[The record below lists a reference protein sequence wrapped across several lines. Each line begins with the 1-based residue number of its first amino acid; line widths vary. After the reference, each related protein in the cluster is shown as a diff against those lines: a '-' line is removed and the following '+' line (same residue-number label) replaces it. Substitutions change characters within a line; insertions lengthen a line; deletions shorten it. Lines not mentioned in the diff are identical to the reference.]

1 MTDIKDCGVCV
12 MQSAETVLDVLRER
26 GRRGLPCD
34 ELYRQLFNPHLY
46 LLAYGR
52 IYSNKGAMTP
62 GASGETADGMSL
74 AKIGRIT
81 DAMRHE
87 RYRFSPVRRVY
98 IPKKTGKLRPLGV
111 PTWSDK
117 LVGEV
122 MRLLLEAY
130 YEPTFSDRSY
140 GFRPGQG
147 CHTAL
152 RKVAE
157 TWTGTTW
164 FIEGDISDCFG
175 SLDHEIMIQILAE
188 KIHDNRFLRLLRNML
203 EAGYLEDWEW
213 NATYS
218 GAPQGGVISPVLSNI
233 YLHRLDTFVETVLI
247 PQYTQGVHR
256 ASNVEY
262 RRIASAIER
271 ARKRGDR
278 TRVQELRKQQ
288 RNMPSQDPRDPGYRR
303 LRYARY
309 ADDHLL
315 GFTGPKAEA
324 EEIKKRLAQFL
335 RDDLKLELSQKK
347 TLITHARTGAARFL
361 GYEITVQHS
370 NRKTTRGRRAVNG
383 VVRLRVPTSVIK
395 AKCALYRQRG
405 QPATRTPLVN
415 HGDFNIVATF
425 GAEYRGFVQYYLL
438 AGDVYRLNRLH
449 GVMRTSVLKTLACK
463 YDSTG
468 QKMAAKYKAKI
479 ETPHGLRTC
488 LQVVVERSGR
498 KPLVARFGGIP
509 LKRQPK
515 AVITDRIP
523 ERVIYPRKELPLRL
537 LAGQCEICEQP
548 GQVAVHQV
556 RKLADLGQPGPAQPA
571 WARLMAKRRRKTLVV
586 CAACHHAIHAEH
598 PTASLTA

>member
-1 MTDIKDCGVCV
+1 

-46 LLAYGR
+46 LMAYGR

-347 TLITHARTGAARFL
+347 T
-361 GYEITVQHS
+361 
-370 NRKTTRGRRAVNG
+370 
-383 VVRLRVPTSVIK
+383 
-395 AKCALYRQRG
+395 
-405 QPATRTPLVN
+405 
-415 HGDFNIVATF
+415 
-425 GAEYRGFVQYYLL
+425 
-438 AGDVYRLNRLH
+438 
-449 GVMRTSVLKTLACK
+449 
-463 YDSTG
+463 
-468 QKMAAKYKAKI
+468 
-479 ETPHGLRTC
+479 
-488 LQVVVERSGR
+488 
-498 KPLVARFGGIP
+498 
-509 LKRQPK
+509 
-515 AVITDRIP
+515 
-523 ERVIYPRKELPLRL
+523 
-537 LAGQCEICEQP
+537 
-548 GQVAVHQV
+548 
-556 RKLADLGQPGPAQPA
+556 
-571 WARLMAKRRRKTLVV
+571 
-586 CAACHHAIHAEH
+586 
-598 PTASLTA
+598 